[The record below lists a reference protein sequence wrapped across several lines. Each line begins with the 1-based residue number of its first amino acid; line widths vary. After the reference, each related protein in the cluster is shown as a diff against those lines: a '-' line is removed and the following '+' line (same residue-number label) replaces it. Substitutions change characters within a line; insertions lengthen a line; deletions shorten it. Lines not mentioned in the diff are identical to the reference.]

1 MSLPSTTSRPDH
13 GPTQSWRMP
22 WVLKASVGVHA
33 AAGVAVAAMPEF
45 WLQGLAG
52 VAANHVAVT
61 ALGLW
66 PRSRLLGPNILRL
79 PPAAIAR
86 REITLTFDDGP
97 DPDITPRV
105 LDLLDAF
112 QVKATFF
119 CIGQRVL
126 QHPALAREIARRG
139 HRIENHSHAHRHT
152 FSVSGFKRIEQ
163 EIRRGQDAIADT
175 VGRVPRFF
183 RAPAGLRNVF
193 LDPVLH
199 KLDLRL
205 ASWTRRG
212 FDTARG
218 DADHVS
224 SRLIDDLAP
233 GDLLLLHDGHA
244 ARTPA
249 GVPVVIEVLP
259 RLLQACRDRHV
270 HPVTLDDA
278 FSTRMALP

>member
-1 MSLPSTTSRPDH
+1 MPSSPTANHPDR
-13 GPTQSWRMP
+13 GPSAPWHMP
-22 WVLKASVGVHA
+22 WALKASVGVHA
-33 AAGVAVAAMPEF
+33 AAGVAVAAMPEL
-45 WLQGLAG
+45 WPQALAS
-52 VAANHVAVT
+52 VVANHAAIT

-66 PRSRLLGPNILRL
+66 PTSRLLGPNILRL
-79 PPAAIAR
+79 PPAAITR

-97 DPDITPRV
+97 DPAVTPQV

-119 CIGQRVL
+119 CIGVRVL
-126 QHPALAREIARRG
+126 QHPELAREIVRRG

-152 FSVSGFKRIEQ
+152 FSVSGLKRIEQ

-175 VGRVPRFF
+175 VGRVPVFF

-212 FDTARG
+212 FDTARS
-218 DADHVS
+218 DADYVAH
-224 SRLIDDLAP
+224 RLIDNLAP

-244 ARTPA
+244 ARTSA
-249 GVPVVIEVLP
+249 GTPVIIEVLP
-259 RLLQACRDRHV
+259 RLLEACLARNV
-270 HPVTLDDA
+270 HPVTLDAA
-278 FSTRMALP
+278 FS

>member
-1 MSLPSTTSRPDH
+1 MPSPSTTNHP
-13 GPTQSWRMP
+13 GPGSSTPWRMP
-22 WVLKASVGVHA
+22 WVLKASAGVHV
-33 AAGVAVAAMPEF
+33 AAGVAVAAMPDF
-45 WLQGLAG
+45 WPQALAG
-52 VAANHVAVT
+52 VAANHAAVT

-66 PRSRLLGPNILRL
+66 PTSRLLGPNILRL

-97 DPDITPRV
+97 DLEITPQV

-119 CIGQRVL
+119 CIGVRVL
-126 QHPALAREIARRG
+126 QHPALAREIVQRG

-152 FSVSGFKRIEQ
+152 FSLSGFKRIEQ
-163 EIRRGQDAIADT
+163 EIRRGQAAIADT
-175 VGRVPRFF
+175 VGRAPMFF

-212 FDTARG
+212 FDTART
-218 DADHVS
+218 DAGQVAS
-224 SRLIDDLAP
+224 SLIDDLAP

-244 ARTPA
+244 ARTAA
-249 GVPVVIEVLP
+249 GTPVVIEVLP

-270 HPVTLDDA
+270 HPVTLDTA
-278 FSTRMALP
+278 FS

>member
-1 MSLPSTTSRPDH
+1 
-13 GPTQSWRMP
+13 MP

-33 AAGVAVAAMPEF
+33 AAGVAVAAMPGL
-45 WLQGLAG
+45 WPQALAG
-52 VAANHVAVT
+52 VAANHAAVT

-66 PRSRLLGPNILRL
+66 PTSRLLGPNILRL

-97 DPDITPRV
+97 EPEVTPQV
-105 LDLLDAF
+105 LDLLDAC

-119 CIGQRVL
+119 CIGVRVL
-126 QHPALAREIARRG
+126 QHPGLAREIVRRG

-152 FSVSGFKRIEQ
+152 FSVSGLKRIEQ

-175 VGRVPRFF
+175 VGRVPVFF

-218 DADHVS
+218 DADHVAH
-224 SRLIDDLAP
+224 RLIDDLAP

-244 ARTPA
+244 AHTPA
-249 GVPVVIEVLP
+249 GTPVILDVLP
-259 RLLQACRDRHV
+259 RLLEACRARDV
-270 HPVTLDDA
+270 HPVTLDAA
-278 FSTRMALP
+278 FS

>member
-1 MSLPSTTSRPDH
+1 
-13 GPTQSWRMP
+13 MP
-22 WVLKASVGVHA
+22 WVLKASVGLHA
-33 AAGVAVAAMPEF
+33 AAGAATLIEPG
-45 WLQGLAG
+45 WWPQALAS

-66 PRSRLLGPNILRL
+66 PTSSLLGENIQRL
-79 PPAAIAR
+79 PDAAVAR

-97 DPDITPRV
+97 DPLVTPLV
-105 LDLLDAF
+105 LDLLDAY

-119 CIGQRVL
+119 CIGERVL
-126 QHPALAREIARRG
+126 RYRELAQEIVRRG
-139 HRIENHSHAHRHT
+139 HRIDNHSFVHRHT
-152 FSVSGFKRIEQ
+152 FSVLGPKQVEAELARA
-163 EIRRGQDAIADT
+163 QDAIFDT

-212 FDTARG
+212 FDTVRHDPGYVLARLTAG
-218 DADHVS
+218 
-224 SRLIDDLAP
+224 LAP

-244 ARTPA
+244 AKAA
-249 GVPVVIEVLP
+249 GGQAVSVAVLP
-259 RLLQACRDRHV
+259 RLLAACQSQQV
-270 HPVTLDDA
+270 YPVTLDAA
-278 FSTRMALP
+278 FE

>member
-1 MSLPSTTSRPDH
+1 MSSPSTTSRPDRE
-13 GPTQSWRMP
+13 PTTPWRMP

-33 AAGVAVAAMPEF
+33 VAGVAVAALPEL
-45 WLQGLAG
+45 WPQALVG
-52 VAANHVAVT
+52 VAANHAAVT

-66 PRSRLLGPNILRL
+66 PTSRLLGPNILRL
-79 PPAAIAR
+79 PPAATAR

-97 DPDITPRV
+97 DPAITPQV

-119 CIGQRVL
+119 CIGVRVL
-126 QHPALAREIARRG
+126 QHPALAREIVRRG

-152 FSVSGFKRIEQ
+152 FSVSGLKRIEQ

-175 VGRVPRFF
+175 VGRVPAFF

-212 FDTARG
+212 FDAVRG
-218 DADHVS
+218 DADGVAA
-224 SRLIDDLAP
+224 RLIDDLAP

-249 GVPVVIEVLP
+249 GTPVVIEVLP
-259 RLLQACRDRHV
+259 RLLQACCDRQV
-270 HPVTLDDA
+270 HPVTLDAA
-278 FSTRMALP
+278 FS